1 MIIIAGQLAAP
12 CSNRYRMAIAIY
24 LKLEKVPFAS
34 LGKMARS
41 HEHLIIFSA
50 PFTPGRPNPN
60 QKAALGGV
68 LGRFTDGAAVK
79 VVFDLHIGPI
89 LPHHPAACMWPQTS
103 CAC

>member
-1 MIIIAGQLAAP
+1 
-12 CSNRYRMAIAIY
+12 MAIAIY

-41 HEHLIIFSA
+41 HEHLIIFFA
-50 PFTPGRPNPN
+50 PFTPGLSNTI
-60 QKAALGGV
+60 QKSSLVGL
-68 LGRFTDGAAVK
+68 LGRFTDVDVVK